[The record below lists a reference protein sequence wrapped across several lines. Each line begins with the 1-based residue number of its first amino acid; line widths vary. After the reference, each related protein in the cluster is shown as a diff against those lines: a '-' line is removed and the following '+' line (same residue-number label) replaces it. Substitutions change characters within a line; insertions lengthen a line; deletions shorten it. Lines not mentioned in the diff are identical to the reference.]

1 MINAARRPPAEPL
14 DAAPARPL
22 DSGFG
27 ETLLGDWPRPKSAR
41 RINLKPDELKN
52 GLAQLVLALVNLLHE
67 LLERQALARIESGR
81 LSDADCERLG
91 LTLMRQSEQ
100 ITALREGFGLSR
112 EDLNIDLGPLGKLV

>member
-1 MINAARRPPAEPL
+1 MISEARRTIDQAICESPCEPH
-14 DAAPARPL
+14 

-27 ETLLGDWPRPKSAR
+27 ETLFGEPPQTKSER
-41 RINLKPDELKN
+41 RINLKPDDLKN

-81 LSDADCERLG
+81 LSESDCERLG

-100 ITALREGFGLSR
+100 IDALREGFGLSR

>member
-1 MINAARRPPAEPL
+1 MDNVRSVAPSHSRTAMASKRR
-14 DAAPARPL
+14 

-27 ETLLGDWPRPKSAR
+27 ETIFPDPPVDARDR
-41 RINLKPDELKN
+41 RIHLKPDDLKN

-67 LLERQALARIESGR
+67 LLERQAIQRIESGH
-81 LSDADCERLG
+81 LSEKQCERLG

-100 ITALREGFGLSR
+100 IAALREGFGLSQ